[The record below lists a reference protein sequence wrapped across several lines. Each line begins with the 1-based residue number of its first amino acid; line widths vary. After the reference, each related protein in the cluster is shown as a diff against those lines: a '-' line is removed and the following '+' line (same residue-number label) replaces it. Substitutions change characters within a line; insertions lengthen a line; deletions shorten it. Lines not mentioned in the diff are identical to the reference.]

1 MKSDFKWNILIFPP
15 TQHHGDKVPYSP
27 LAMSNY
33 DMSMPPPTSKSSSTK
48 PPSTTTLTLPKT
60 TSANQ
65 ILSSGSSHFG
75 NNRRNSHKTAHHRYI
90 SGPNHLLH
98 WRQNSVKTFFSYFLG
113 FHLARFAMCRLRCLY
128 KQCITSH

>member
-1 MKSDFKWNILIFPP
+1 MQIIHCVTRNFLLKRQFEFHEFFIFFSSFESDHGRSVSFSSDKFPP
-15 TQHHGDKVPYSP
+15 PELVNARLQHHGDKVPYSP

-75 NNRRNSHKTAHHRYI
+75 NNRRNSHKTAHHRLSSSEI
-90 SGPNHLLH
+90 
-98 WRQNSVKTFFSYFLG
+98 
-113 FHLARFAMCRLRCLY
+113 
-128 KQCITSH
+128 